1 MLVLQKIESYGKD
14 VIVVVQLPNIS
25 CSQRCTMVLNA
36 FRHMSKMVL
45 AFCTSLLIF
54 LFALQPSEMR
64 SVCSEILG
72 VFPGIDGESCYFV
85 HLERKS
91 WESAE
96 RVCTSEGGHLTSIWS
111 AYENSYLLNTAG
123 VALIG
128 ENFWTGGAYQW
139 RVTDT
144 VLWYWNDD
152 SNWSYDNWARG
163 KEASRVYADFTCF
176 FGSAPVLPENRTTK
190 KET

>member
-1 MLVLQKIESYGKD
+1 MH
-14 VIVVVQLPNIS
+14 
-25 CSQRCTMVLNA
+25 QRRRTLD
-36 FRHMSKMVL
+36 F
-45 AFCTSLLIF
+45 
-54 LFALQPSEMR
+54 
-64 SVCSEILG
+64 
-72 VFPGIDGESCYFV
+72 D
-85 HLERKS
+85 LERIRK
-91 WESAE
+91 
-96 RVCTSEGGHLTSIWS
+96 
-111 AYENSYLLNTAG
+111 LLSPEHRW